1 LQFPGFGRAISL
13 LHVAITRLKQ
23 KGDQA
28 MTQTTKHT
36 PGPWQDNDAGL
47 IYGQVSAD
55 DDEAPFICDVCD
67 NQPDYT
73 EREKANAR
81 LIAAAPELLTALKG
95 TLFALDENMEGGGPT
110 KAQAIADALAALL
123 ARRSAPRS
131 A

>member
-1 LQFPGFGRAISL
+1 MSQSSGR
-13 LHVAITRLKQ
+13 KQ

-47 IYGQVSAD
+47 IYGQVSGD

-73 EREKANAR
+73 EREKANPR
-81 LIAAAPELLTALKG
+81 LITAAPEMLALLKRINEAFYVKGTHTALLPVMAETKP
-95 TLFALDENMEGGGPT
+95 LIAKAEGR
-110 KAQAIADALAALL
+110 A
-123 ARRSAPRS
+123 
-131 A
+131 